1 MKILTFIICLTL
13 AIGCS
18 TPYPNKKP
26 VGEKFPSIQGK
37 GLNDQEWKIPE
48 DMKGEKV
55 LLLLGYKME
64 SQFDID
70 RWLIGLDMTKT
81 AISVFEIPTIKGMFP
96 RMFKKQI
103 DNGMRKGIP
112 EMLWKSV
119 ITVYKDG
126 DRVQQFTGNTNP
138 NNTRVILLDKKGTIR
153 HFDDDGFSVPSLNN
167 LRESIKK
174 L

>member
-1 MKILTFIICLTL
+1 MKLINALLILILF
-13 AIGCS
+13 IGCS
-18 TPYPNKKP
+18 TPYPNKNP
-26 VGEKFPSIQGK
+26 VGEKFPSISGT
-37 GLNDQEWKIPE
+37 GLNDQKWKIPE

-55 LLLLGYKME
+55 LLLLGYKMD

-70 RWLIGLDMTKT
+70 RWLIGLDMKKT

-112 EMLWKSV
+112 EMLWKAV
-119 ITVYKDG
+119 ITVYEDG
-126 DRVQQFTGNTNP
+126 EKVQQFTGNTNP
-138 NNTRVILLDKKGTIR
+138 NNTRVILLDKEGTIR
-153 HFDDDGFSVPSLNN
+153 HFDDKGFSVPSLNN
-167 LRESIKK
+167 LRSSIQK

>member
-1 MKILTFIICLTL
+1 MKLLRTIIILILLTS
-13 AIGCS
+13 CS
-18 TPYPNKKP
+18 TPYPNRNP
-26 VGEKFPSIQGK
+26 IGEKFPSISGT
-37 GLNDQEWKIPE
+37 GLNNQSWKIPE

-55 LLLLGYKME
+55 ILLLGYKMN

-81 AISVFEIPTIKGMFP
+81 AISVYEVPTIKGMFP

-112 EMLWKSV
+112 EMLWKAV

-126 DRVQQFTGNTNP
+126 DRVQKFTGNTNP
-138 NNTRVILLDKKGTIR
+138 NNTRVILLDNEGTVR
-153 HFDDDGFSVPSLNN
+153 HFDDKGFSVPSLNN
-167 LRESIKK
+167 LRSSIQN